1 MSKYPLPDNFI
12 QFVEVMSKVS
22 YVMALYYEGY
32 MTREQ
37 LEDFEIHG
45 SGKAY
50 FCLNTCYVGME
61 QRNHP

>member
-1 MSKYPLPDNFI
+1 
-12 QFVEVMSKVS
+12 MSKVS